1 MIVQNAASIRER
13 DAMKTWRMVVLELLL
28 IILLV
33 PQVFVFCYFFTYFF
47 SGGSPFLLL
56 KSLAVY
62 ALTLSWVSA
71 PYLAV
76 LTLLVKV
83 LIGARAR
90 WFVMLPLC
98 IGSGFLWLAAWNLLV
113 FDVFSY
119 SRAAAPIL
127 LCSLL
132 TAGWAMA
139 RAFYQESLM
148 LPGKEKSP
156 AADLSE

>member
-1 MIVQNAASIRER
+1 MIGRETACIREG
-13 DAMKTWRMVVLELLL
+13 DAMKTWRMVALEMVL

-33 PQVFVFCYFFTYFF
+33 PQVFVLCYFFTYFF
-47 SGGSPFLLL
+47 SGGSPVLLL
-56 KSLAVY
+56 KSLSVY

-83 LIGARAR
+83 LIGVRVR
-90 WFVMLPLC
+90 WFIMLPLC

-113 FDVFSY
+113 LDVFSY
-119 SRAAAPIL
+119 SRAAVPIL
-127 LCSLL
+127 LCSVL
-132 TAGWAMA
+132 TAGWAAA
-139 RAFYQESLM
+139 RAFYLESLVP
-148 LPGKEKSP
+148 LEKEKSP